1 MLSTGQIN
9 WLALSP
15 NWASHFIVLSFP
27 FGDGVPVQV
36 MILPRVVAANRGQH
50 GTAWDSMGQHGT
62 AWDSMGQHWTAW
74 DSMGQH
80 GQYGT
85 MGRHGQYGTAWDNA
99 DRCAS
104 H

>member
-62 AWDSMGQHWTAW
+62 AWDSMGQHGTAW
-74 DSMGQH
+74 DSIGQH
-80 GQYGT
+80 GT
-85 MGRHGQYGTAWDNA
+85 AWAVWDNGTAWAVWDSLGQ
-99 DRCAS
+99 R
-104 H
+104 